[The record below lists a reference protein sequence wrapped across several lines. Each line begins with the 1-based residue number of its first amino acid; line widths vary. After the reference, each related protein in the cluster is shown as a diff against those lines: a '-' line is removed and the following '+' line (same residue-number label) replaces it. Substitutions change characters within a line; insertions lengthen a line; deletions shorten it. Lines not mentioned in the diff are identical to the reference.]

1 MDPNEIKLEVLSK
14 QFEYQKISNKIDEC
28 NSIEELRDYTKL
40 YVKLYFK
47 QQEVLTLVSSRMGN
61 P

>member
-28 NSIEELRDYTKL
+28 NSIEELRAFTKL

>member
-1 MDPNEIKLEVLSK
+1 MNPDDIKLELLSK

-28 NSIEELRDYTKL
+28 NSVEELKSFTKL

-47 QQEVLTLVSSRMGN
+47 QQEVLTTISNKMGKL
-61 P
+61 